1 MATCAN
7 CKTIFFLGGV
17 TDATERFCSDR
28 CQSQGRLLRLS
39 TLIPPSAVQAMTE
52 QVRHGTCPDCG
63 GAGPVEAFVSHR
75 VWSAVFKTQWTTH
88 QHVCC
93 RPCATRKQLTA
104 MGYSALLGWWGIP
117 WGLLI
122 TPIQILRNGFELM
135 KRAESPHASAELVR
149 IVRMHMAAQ
158 PE

>member
-1 MATCAN
+1 
-7 CKTIFFLGGV
+7 
-17 TDATERFCSDR
+17 
-28 CQSQGRLLRLS
+28 
-39 TLIPPSAVQAMTE
+39 
-52 QVRHGTCPDCG
+52 
-63 GAGPVEAFVSHR
+63 
-75 VWSAVFKTQWTTH
+75 
-88 QHVCC
+88 
-93 RPCATRKQLTA
+93 